1 MDNFDTNIK
10 KITDDLATTVIN
22 KNHDYGNS
30 FESTMNNYGN
40 NVLLIRLSDKLNR
53 IESLMSGK
61 DQQVSDESITDT
73 LKDLAGYS
81 ILAVE
86 LFNRD
91 SPKKQVKAP
100 VSYKRVSRGKNKQ
113 PAEKL
118 IYEQTKHRYGIDDVS
133 NWSIR

>member
-10 KITDDLATTVIN
+10 KITNDLATTVIN

-30 FESTMNNYGN
+30 FESTMKHYGI

-53 IESLMSGK
+53 LESLMSGN

-91 SPKKQVKAP
+91 SHIGV
-100 VSYKRVSRGKNKQ
+100 YDNDR
-113 PAEKL
+113 
-118 IYEQTKHRYGIDDVS
+118 
-133 NWSIR
+133 